1 MKHETRPTIHMEK
14 SLLLLSGP
22 YKLDGSESQGSYRAG
37 QTVIARLMESQIW
50 HQPACSMA
58 LWGIS
63 SEKGQW
69 LLPAFLS
76 GRKLSPSS
84 RLEVTYFSFSLYA
97 TGAFQAATPMLELRV
112 SESE

>member
-1 MKHETRPTIHMEK
+1 M
-14 SLLLLSGP
+14 
-22 YKLDGSESQGSYRAG
+22 ESQGIFGVG
-37 QTVIARLMESQIW
+37 QTVLARLMESQIW
-50 HQPACSMA
+50 HQPAGFVT
-58 LWGIS
+58 LLGEG
-63 SEKGQW
+63 SEKRQW
-69 LLPAFLS
+69 PLPAFLS